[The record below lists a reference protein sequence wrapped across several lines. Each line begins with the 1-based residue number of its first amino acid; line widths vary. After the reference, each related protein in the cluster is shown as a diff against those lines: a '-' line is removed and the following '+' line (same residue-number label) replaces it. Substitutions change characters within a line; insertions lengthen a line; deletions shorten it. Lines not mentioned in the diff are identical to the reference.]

1 MSKQTPLERVS
12 AWLHWKK
19 LELKR
24 QYKEHPLRKEI
35 LDNELDF
42 ANDVEA
48 LIAEVR
54 SLQNEVHRLNKQLAD
69 APIVYGCNIVITDP
83 SSPLEFMGPNARVV
97 SATHSAKL
105 VDIRLITNE
114 IEEE

>member
-1 MSKQTPLERVS
+1 MTEQTPLERMS

-19 LELKR
+19 LELES

-69 APIVYGCNIVITDP
+69 APIVYGIGQPGEPYDSDEDYWWTTRSGEDTHT
-83 SSPLEFMGPNARVV
+83 AR
-97 SATHSAKL
+97 L
-105 VDIRLITNE
+105 VDICLIANE
-114 IEEE
+114 GIGKE